1 MNDVRNWLG
10 YERIHL
16 SGSSYG
22 TRVVLEYLRRHGDH
36 VRTAIL
42 HGPVPPDFKRPL
54 YYGRDGLRVLERIL
68 AACNEDAACGRA
80 FPNLKANL
88 ARVLERLNFE
98 PASVVTK
105 HPKSGQTVTLRL
117 DRSTFAEILSVHL
130 QSAADARRIPFII
143 SRAFAGDFGPVLEN
157 VFDQGQLTVRDFV
170 EGMYLS
176 VTCAEETRRI
186 RSSDIGPDTPDFLG
200 SNRLERQMAACR
212 VWPQSALPDDFFDP
226 VRTDIPAL
234 IMTGELDPVTPASW
248 ALELIQ
254 HMPNARFIE
263 VPGMGHGGGGMQ
275 NFGPC
280 IMDLS
285 AALWKLGTAEGLDT
299 TCVKTM
305 RPPGFFVPE
314 GAVKR

>member
-1 MNDVRNWLG
+1 
-10 YERIHL
+10 
-16 SGSSYG
+16 
-22 TRVVLEYLRRHGDH
+22 
-36 VRTAIL
+36 
-42 HGPVPPDFKRPL
+42 
-54 YYGRDGLRVLERIL
+54 LRVLERIL

-170 EGMYLS
+170 EGIYLS